1 MNGERY
7 SMRKEIYLTQ
17 ENKTGDVVGLTAFH
31 INGLGKLKEFP
42 ELVRLKLT
50 GGKIE
55 DFTGLQYCPKLS
67 VLEIGLTEIGDF
79 SSLGANQSIKELTV
93 AGYYENVIE
102 TAWKMNQLESLS
114 VIYGTSENPGKLK
127 NLKKLRCLYLDK
139 VRNSSDLMGILSLI
153 NLTRLKVNVPKKSDQ
168 EEIDT
173 FLTSLKEQLPKLN
186 WLELGLQSYEFHLET
201 LSGLKLKHFSV
212 TGKNFTIA

>member
-1 MNGERY
+1 
-7 SMRKEIYLTQ
+7 MRDEIYLTQ
-17 ENKTGDVVGLTAFH
+17 KNKTGNVVGLTVFH
-31 INGLGKLKEFP
+31 INGLEKLKEFP

-55 DFTGLQYCPKLS
+55 DFTKLQYCPNLS
-67 VLEIGLTEIGDF
+67 VLEIALTEIGDF

-102 TAWKMNQLESLS
+102 TAWKMDQLESLS

-127 NLKKLRCLYLDK
+127 NLKKLRYLYLDK
-139 VRNSSDLMGILSLI
+139 LRDFSDLMGILSLI
-153 NLTRLKVNVPKKSDQ
+153 DLTRLKVNAPKKCDQ
-168 EEIDT
+168 EEIDM
-173 FLTSLKEQLPKLN
+173 FLASLKEQLPKLN
-186 WLELGLQSYEFHLET
+186 WLELGLQGYEFHPET

-212 TGKNFTIA
+212 TGKDFTIA